1 MGLAS
6 YRVEI
11 RANFARARITAV
23 QDIRGCGD
31 TILGSD
37 ALDPALAGTMP
48 ERCRRPRPL
57 GSDGKL
63 PPVEQVQ
70 WRPVRVG

>member
-6 YRVEI
+6 YRIKI

-48 ERCRRPRPL
+48 ERCRRPRP
-57 GSDGKL
+57 
-63 PPVEQVQ
+63 
-70 WRPVRVG
+70 